1 MSFGIDL
8 NQLISTIGILGVM
21 AIIFSE
27 SGLMVGFFLPGDTL
41 LFTAGFLATRG
52 TLGLGMPMVGLLIFV
67 AAVAGDN
74 VGYAFGRRIGRHIFS
89 RQDSL
94 LFHRDN
100 LERAEKFYER
110 YGPITVLLARFI
122 PVVRTFAPIV
132 AGVGKMRYR
141 TYLAYDLAGGFLW
154 AMGLTYLGYFAGA
167 FFEAH
172 GINVDNFI
180 LPIVGAAMLITVLS
194 PFVHT
199 LRSPTGRAAL
209 LKKLRRLTAR

>member
-8 NQLISTIGILGVM
+8 NQLISTIGIFGVM

-52 TLGLGMPMVGLLIFV
+52 ALGLGMPLVGLLIFV

-74 VGYAFGRRIGRHIFS
+74 VGYIFGRRIGRRIFG

-122 PVVRTFAPIV
+122 PVV
-132 AGVGKMRYR
+132 
-141 TYLAYDLAGGFLW
+141 
-154 AMGLTYLGYFAGA
+154 
-167 FFEAH
+167 
-172 GINVDNFI
+172 
-180 LPIVGAAMLITVLS
+180 
-194 PFVHT
+194 
-199 LRSPTGRAAL
+199 
-209 LKKLRRLTAR
+209 